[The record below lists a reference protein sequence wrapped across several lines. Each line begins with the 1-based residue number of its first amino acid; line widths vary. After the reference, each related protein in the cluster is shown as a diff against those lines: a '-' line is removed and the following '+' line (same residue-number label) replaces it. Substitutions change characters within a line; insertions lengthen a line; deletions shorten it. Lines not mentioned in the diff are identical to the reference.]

1 MKKKF
6 NIELLKSETLVELP
20 NAWNNENYLDLLE
33 VMEYGDTSDI
43 AEGDLKDMCLMSLS
57 DYDPDEA
64 AKYVLSYIF
73 EGRLNSG
80 QIHNLSHELQDEK
93 MWEEYADLFLHE
105 EFFNVGQL
113 LYQAFDGKFPHPEA
127 LRFSILITANEVE
140 DLEIFDA
147 NLEMN
152 LVKLLVQG
160 MPENTLISRLYK
172 DELASGRLEQAKDII
187 WQVHKKEA
195 PGNALLFDII
205 SSIYWF
211 HDLKYVKTFEG
222 ELAAG
227 RESL

>member
-6 NIELLKSETLVELP
+6 NIELLKSETLFELP
-20 NAWNNENYLDLLE
+20 NAWNKENYLDLLE
-33 VMEYGDTSDI
+33 AMEYGDTSDI

-64 AKYVLSYIF
+64 AKYVLTYIF
-73 EGRLNSG
+73 DGRLNSG
-80 QIHNLSHELQDEK
+80 QIHNLSHEMQDEK

-113 LYQAFDGKFPHPEA
+113 LYQAFDGKFPQPEA
-127 LRFSILITANEVE
+127 LRFSILVSANEVE
-140 DLEIFDA
+140 DLEIFDT

-152 LVKLLVQG
+152 LIKLLVQG

-187 WQVHKKEA
+187 WQVHRKEVRE
-195 PGNALLFDII
+195 NALLFEII
-205 SSIYWF
+205 SSVYWF
-211 HDLKYVKTFEG
+211 HDLKYVKTFEC
-222 ELAAG
+222 ELIAG
-227 RESL
+227 KD